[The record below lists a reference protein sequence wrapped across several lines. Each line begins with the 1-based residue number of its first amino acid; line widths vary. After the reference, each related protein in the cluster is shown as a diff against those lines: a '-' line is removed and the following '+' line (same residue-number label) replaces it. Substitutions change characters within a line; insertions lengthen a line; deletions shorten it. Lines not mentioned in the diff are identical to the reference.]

1 MPNNDKRENIEI
13 AIVVITTIIAIILM
27 VMFAPK
33 QGSVKVIDC
42 TWVEISPDFTEQMR
56 KECRQARS
64 ENFQKDL
71 QKPK

>member
-1 MPNNDKRENIEI
+1 VSNNDKRENIEI

-27 VMFAPK
+27 VVFAPK

-56 KECRQARS
+56 K
-64 ENFQKDL
+64 
-71 QKPK
+71 